1 MASALYIARSGL
13 DAQQTRMSVTANNLA
28 NVSTTGFKKGRAS
41 FEDLLYETVNQ
52 PGASSTQNT
61 ELPSGLLLGSG
72 VRTVATAKIFT
83 PGSMVQTDSSLDM
96 AIEGRGFFQVLM
108 PDGSTA
114 YTRDGSFSMNSQG
127 QLVTSSGYQ
136 LDPAISVP
144 AETLSVTIGV
154 DGTVSALVAG
164 SAQPTQIGS
173 VLLTDFINPQ
183 GLQASGQ
190 NLYKETVS
198 SGAPQQGTPG
208 LNGLGEIRQGSLEGS
223 NVNVVEELVNM
234 IETQRAYEMNSKA
247 IQTVDEMLQF
257 VSQTL

>member
-13 DAQQTRMSVTANNLA
+13 DAQQTRMAVTANNLA
-28 NVSTTGFKKGRAS
+28 NVSTNGFKKGRAS
-41 FEDLLYETVNQ
+41 FEDLLYDTVNQ

-61 ELPSGLLLGSG
+61 ELPSGLLLGNG
-72 VRTVATAKIFT
+72 VRMVSTAKIFT
-83 PGSMVQTDSSLDM
+83 QGSMTQTDSSLDM

-114 YTRDGSFSMNSQG
+114 YTRDGAFSMNSQG

-136 LDPAISVP
+136 LDPAITIP

-173 VLLTDFINPQ
+173 VQLTDFINPQ
-183 GLQASGQ
+183 GLQAIGQ